1 VADVGLKLVFDAS
14 NEPIFISAKT
24 DSTVDTHSTSRGR
37 FFRFLQILFL
47 REIVS
52 LTFNGI
58 YLGICKMLEEKIK
71 KSQTLS

>member
-1 VADVGLKLVFDAS
+1 MEKLQNETAMYARLVYIDTVGHA
-14 NEPIFISAKT
+14 

-71 KSQTLS
+71 KSQKLS